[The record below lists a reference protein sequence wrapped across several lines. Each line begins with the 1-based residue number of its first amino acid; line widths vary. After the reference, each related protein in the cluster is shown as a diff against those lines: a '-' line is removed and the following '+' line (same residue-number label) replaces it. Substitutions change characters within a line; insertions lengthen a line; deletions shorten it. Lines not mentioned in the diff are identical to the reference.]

1 METAEFIGQC
11 LIMFSTRFGLDPGA
25 QRVMMNFGEGT
36 RARKP
41 GNVGLPKIES
51 MVRGTIPFIMK
62 VMNQGL
68 EGPRPTLQRGT
79 SKRKSDMYAGLP
91 LCDEPQSSRLIGS
104 PAYAMFQAV
113 DGASHFSP
121 EFCPMSKYG
130 CQQSRC
136 KGVEKNVL
144 TLRCGHSCCDECDRT
159 VAKLRCVRC
168 SVLFLSLTAAV
179 ALIHRNRAHN
189 KVILLEDLKASVHYM
204 KKNAIPAWLL
214 QTAMRTVLKHSN
226 GGGRGGGVGEGEKS
240 DDDSDDFGVHADHD
254 AVLAATLQDGELISE
269 VDAWFR
275 STSATTTTMPP
286 TDEDTSDFAV
296 GDEGNVGDGGI
307 FEDLGGGG
315 KASGGGKQHIVPTA
329 TDADIDTW
337 IGLAFTPS
345 THPSAERVLQEQAA
359 QELERKRRIAANP
372 AAAAAAKQ
380 DAKKVAAKKRG
391 RTAEQAAK
399 VDDAKRRRKNGL
411 PAKKQGACASGSST
425 AAAAKKKSKKKK
437 PRTVQQHKKK

>member
-25 QRVMMNFGEGT
+25 QRVMVNFGEGAW
-36 RARKP
+36 ARKP

-91 LCDEPQSSRLIGS
+91 LCDEPQSLRLIGS

-130 CQQSRC
+130 H
-136 KGVEKNVL
+136 VL
-144 TLRCGHSCCDECDRT
+144 TLRCGHSCCDDCDRT

-168 SVLFLSLTAAV
+168 SVLFLSLTAVV

-189 KVILLEDLKASVHYM
+189 KVILLEDLKASVHYT
-204 KKNAIPAWLL
+204 KKNAISAWLL
-214 QTAMRTVLKHSN
+214 QTAMRTVLKHSK
-226 GGGRGGGVGEGEKS
+226 GGECGEGVGEGENS
-240 DDDSDDFGVHADHD
+240 EDDSDDFGVHADHD
-254 AVLAATLQDGELISE
+254 TVLAATLQDGELISE

-275 STSATTTTMPP
+275 STSATTTMPP
-286 TDEDTSDFAV
+286 SDANTSDFAV
-296 GDEGNVGDGGI
+296 DGEGIMGDEGI
-307 FEDLGGGG
+307 FEELGGGG

-329 TDADIDTW
+329 TDADINAW
-337 IGLAFTPS
+337 VSLSFTPS
-345 THPSAERVLQEQAA
+345 THPAAERVLLEQAA

-399 VDDAKRRRKNGL
+399 VDDAKRRKSNGL
-411 PAKKQGACASGSST
+411 PAKKQGACASGGST
-425 AAAAKKKSKKKK
+425 AAAAKQKSKIQEEEATHSLKTQEKVMVIF
-437 PRTVQQHKKK
+437 TYMH